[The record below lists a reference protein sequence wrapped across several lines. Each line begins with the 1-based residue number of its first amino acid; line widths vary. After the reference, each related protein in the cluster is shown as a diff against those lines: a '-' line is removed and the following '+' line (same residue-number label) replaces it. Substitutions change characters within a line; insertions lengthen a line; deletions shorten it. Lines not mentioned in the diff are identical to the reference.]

1 MTSRCGCA
9 ILSLVSVLEE
19 RIYMSKEV
27 NITLK
32 TSLDDIPGE
41 VAELLEVL
49 VLKLEK
55 ELDSLKVITN
65 NIAGAK
71 SASEHGHALVDM
83 EGLRRGLYKIDNRV
97 EDTMAILAAYHQHVS
112 SPQQSSQKEVSP
124 KEEEI
129 VANYD

>member
-1 MTSRCGCA
+1 MTFRCGCA
-9 ILSLVSVLEE
+9 ILSLASVMEE

-55 ELDSLKVITN
+55 ELDTLKVVTN
-65 NIAGAK
+65 NIASAK
-71 SASEHGHALVDM
+71 SVSEHGHALVDM
-83 EGLRRGLYKIDNRV
+83 EGVRRALYKIDNRV
-97 EDTMAILAAYHQHVS
+97 EDTMAILAAYHQHMS
-112 SPQQSSQKEVSP
+112 SPQQPSQEEVSQ